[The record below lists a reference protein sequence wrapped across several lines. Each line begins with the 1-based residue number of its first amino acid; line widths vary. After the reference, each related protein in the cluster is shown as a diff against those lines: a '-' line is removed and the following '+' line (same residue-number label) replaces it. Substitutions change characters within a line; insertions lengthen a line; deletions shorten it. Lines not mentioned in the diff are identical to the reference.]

1 MTAITTNVPLV
12 IGMLM
17 TTAGEVIG
25 LITDNPILLIGLG
38 LAVAGSAFGLV
49 NKLRKAR

>member
-1 MTAITTNVPLV
+1 MVEIAASVSSV
-12 IGMLM
+12 IGMLV
-17 TTAGEVIG
+17 TTATSVIG
-25 LITDNPILLIGLG
+25 LITANPILLIGLG